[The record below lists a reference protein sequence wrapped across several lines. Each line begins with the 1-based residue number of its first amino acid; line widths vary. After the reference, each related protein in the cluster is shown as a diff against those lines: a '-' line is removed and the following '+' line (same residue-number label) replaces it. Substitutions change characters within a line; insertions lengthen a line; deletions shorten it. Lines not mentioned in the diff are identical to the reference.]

1 MQLRNDNMCFAC
13 GKDNPIGL
21 KLNFELK
28 EENIA
33 EAVFSP
39 DKAHQGYGG
48 IMHGGL
54 VTTLLDE
61 AMAKVLEL
69 NKVAAV
75 TGEVN
80 VRFKKSV
87 NIDQNLKIRGI
98 LNDDYKN
105 KLFYTEAEL
114 YGEDDEL
121 LATAE
126 AKFMKVE
133 LKED

>member
-21 KLNFELK
+21 KLNFELI
-28 EENIA
+28 EDNIV

-39 DKAHQGYGG
+39 NKTHQGYGG

-69 NKVAAV
+69 NKIAAV
-75 TGEVN
+75 TGEIN
-80 VRFKKSV
+80 VRFKKEVS
-87 NIDQNLKIRGI
+87 IEQNLKIRGI
-98 LNDDYKN
+98 LNDSYKK
-105 KLFYTEAEL
+105 KLFFTEAKL
-114 YGEDDEL
+114 IGEDDEL

-126 AKFMKVE
+126 AKFMKVN
-133 LKED
+133 LKEE